1 MSQIGV
7 HPRISR
13 RHPEVSEADVMAAMR
28 SMIRYKQRESGE
40 WIAVGTDSRS
50 RLVELVY
57 IYDAD
62 DDYFFDDSTERQDA
76 QGTRLGEVIWMN
88 VNDFMAK
95 HGITDADLDRMA
107 APYED
112 GSFEP
117 EPDGKVFSGS
127 HLDAV
132 GTRRVTV
139 VYDAKDTQRVAMIA
153 RSKGVKPSSVYRDA
167 LDYYLAAQA

>member
-1 MSQIGV
+1 
-7 HPRISR
+7 
-13 RHPEVSEADVMAAMR
+13 
-28 SMIRYKQRESGE
+28 
-40 WIAVGTDSRS
+40 
-50 RLVELVY
+50 
-57 IYDAD
+57 
-62 DDYFFDDSTERQDA
+62 
-76 QGTRLGEVIWMN
+76 MN

-117 EPDGKVFSGS
+117 EPDGKVFS
-127 HLDAV
+127 AV

>member
-1 MSQIGV
+1 MDERERFHGEA
-7 HPRISR
+7 
-13 RHPEVSEADVMAAMR
+13 RHHR
-28 SMIRYKQRESGE
+28 C
-40 WIAVGTDSRS
+40 
-50 RLVELVY
+50 
-57 IYDAD
+57 
-62 DDYFFDDSTERQDA
+62 
-76 QGTRLGEVIWMN
+76 
-88 VNDFMAK
+88 
-95 HGITDADLDRMA
+95 DLDRMA

-153 RSKGVKPSSVYRDA
+153 RSKA
-167 LDYYLAAQA
+167 

>member
-1 MSQIGV
+1 
-7 HPRISR
+7 
-13 RHPEVSEADVMAAMR
+13 
-28 SMIRYKQRESGE
+28 
-40 WIAVGTDSRS
+40 
-50 RLVELVY
+50 
-57 IYDAD
+57 
-62 DDYFFDDSTERQDA
+62 
-76 QGTRLGEVIWMN
+76 MN

-117 EPDGKVFSGS
+117 EPDGKVLSGS

-167 LDYYLAAQA
+167 LDYYLSAQA